1 MAQRSA
7 YVKNAERPY
16 KFNKNMKTFKTE
28 YIEDIK
34 PKLQKKF
41 GIKNA
46 FALPHIEKAIINVGV
61 GEAVSNKKAIAHVQ
75 EQLERISGQKTVVT
89 VARKSIAT
97 YKIRKGQPIGVK
109 VTLRGKNMY
118 YFIEKLVRVVLPR
131 LRDFRGIKDTCVD
144 QHGNLNIGFT
154 EQTIFPEIEY
164 DKIDKI
170 RGLEVT
176 IVTSSKNREHG
187 RELFSM
193 LGKIGRAHV

>member
-1 MAQRSA
+1 
-7 YVKNAERPY
+7 
-16 KFNKNMKTFKTE
+16 MKTFKIE
-28 YIEDIK
+28 YTDEIK

-46 FALPHIEKAIINVGV
+46 FSVPRIEKAIINVGV
-61 GEAVSNKKAIAHVQ
+61 GEAVTNKKAVAHVQ
-75 EQLERISGQKTVVT
+75 EQLERIAGQKTIVT
-89 VARKSIAT
+89 KARKSIAT

-109 VTLRGKNMY
+109 VTLRGQRMY

-131 LRDFRGIKDTCVD
+131 LRDFRGIKDSSVD

-176 IVTSSKNREHG
+176 IVTSSKNKEHG
-187 RELFSM
+187 KELFSM
-193 LGKIGRAHV
+193 LGIPFASDAQKN